1 LGYLAEGKREDG
13 STYKYPAQSD
23 HFLLH
28 DAPKIAAYFDKRGI
42 TKPRELDVILPFS
55 RLDQNYDASYMVWAK
70 GVLLCRGDGER
81 VQYANPMRVVEDKKG
96 THVYNVAGP
105 TLVVDGVAQC
115 AFTWGESMIGE
126 GEIVRCLGS
135 AGAEHGHPHCKA
147 CKMSAILKVTP
158 YADELFEFG
167 YYQINTGSWRNH
179 QTIMGTLEALPPIVF
194 EKKLPFT
201 LRMVYEQTVYK
212 DKKGKRHP
220 TERWFLHLMPHP
232 DLLRA
237 LFERQ
242 ARELAEGPAPKVR
255 LLPGGGGYVEAEPAT
270 MPPYAEAGVEIG
282 AQDAEWE
289 EAPATTEAVEEPDHW
304 PEEPPPEWEE
314 APPQARQQEEPKPAP
329 PSGRPYDPE
338 TLKRRILAVAGRKR
352 KQGRASAAQV
362 GLVWALCGQMWEE
375 PKQHMPRL
383 LEYLFGL
390 SEPGELSYKQVAS
403 LIDWLR
409 DPQSERGHSII
420 DQRAVAEARQ
430 VVLLKLGE
438 EGQQM
443 LLGLEE

>member
-1 LGYLAEGKREDG
+1 
-13 STYKYPAQSD
+13 
-23 HFLLH
+23 
-28 DAPKIAAYFDKRGI
+28 
-42 TKPRELDVILPFS
+42 
-55 RLDQNYDASYMVWAK
+55 
-70 GVLLCRGDGER
+70 
-81 VQYANPMRVVEDKKG
+81 
-96 THVYNVAGP
+96 
-105 TLVVDGVAQC
+105 
-115 AFTWGESMIGE
+115 
-126 GEIVRCLGS
+126 
-135 AGAEHGHPHCKA
+135 
-147 CKMSAILKVTP
+147 
-158 YADELFEFG
+158 
-167 YYQINTGSWRNH
+167 
-179 QTIMGTLEALPPIVF
+179 
-194 EKKLPFT
+194 
-201 LRMVYEQTVYK
+201 
-212 DKKGKRHP
+212 
-220 TERWFLHLMPHP
+220 
-232 DLLRA
+232 
-237 LFERQ
+237 
-242 ARELAEGPAPKVR
+242 
-255 LLPGGGGYVEAEPAT
+255 